1 MLIKRILDFIIS
13 LVALIILSPL
23 MLIIY
28 ILVKINLGSPAFFV
42 QERVGKDNKV
52 FKMIKFRTMRDARD
66 KNGNL
71 LSDNE
76 RVTKLGSFLRSF
88 SLDELPELINIL
100 KGDMSL
106 VGPRALLVQYL
117 GLYND
122 EQIRRHEVLPGLTGW
137 AQINGRDE
145 LPIPYKA
152 QLDGEYVDKMSF
164 LFDWKMSK
172 NNLEKKLLSSEFS
185 DEEKFEIKE
194 KILNEDNLR
203 TVNYTKKL
211 SFIINDIDNLKKNF
225 KKNSYIIIAITLI
238 CAILMWVIYFCT
250 K

>member
-137 AQINGRDE
+137 AQINGRNSITWSE
-145 LPIPYKA
+145 KFK
-152 QLDGEYVDKMSF
+152 LDVWYVDNWSLWLDIKIFF
-164 LFDWKMSK
+164 LTFWKVIK
-172 NNLEKKLLSSEFS
+172 REGINQSES
-185 DEEKFEIKE
+185 VTME
-194 KILNEDNLR
+194 
-203 TVNYTKKL
+203 
-211 SFIINDIDNLKKNF
+211 
-225 KKNSYIIIAITLI
+225 
-238 CAILMWVIYFCT
+238 YFNGT
-250 K
+250 N

>member
-1 MLIKRILDFIIS
+1 MFIKRLLDIVIS
-13 LVALIILSPL
+13 ATALILLSPF

-28 ILVKINLGSPAFFV
+28 LLVRINLGGPAFFL
-42 QERVGKDNKV
+42 QERVGKDNKI
-52 FKMIKFRTMRDARD
+52 FKMIKFRTMKNSTD

-76 RVTKLGSFLRSF
+76 RVTKFGSFLRSF

-137 AQINGRDE
+137 AQINGRNSITWSE
-145 LPIPYKA
+145 KFK
-152 QLDGEYVDKMSF
+152 LDVWYVDNWSLWLDIKIFF
-164 LFDWKMSK
+164 LTFWKVLK
-172 NNLEKKLLSSEFS
+172 REGINQSES
-185 DEEKFEIKE
+185 VTME
-194 KILNEDNLR
+194 
-203 TVNYTKKL
+203 
-211 SFIINDIDNLKKNF
+211 
-225 KKNSYIIIAITLI
+225 
-238 CAILMWVIYFCT
+238 YFNGSN
-250 K
+250 